1 MKMDL
6 NEKLTN
12 ELNLDKSKNEYL
24 IEKKNKI
31 GKENNKNS
39 INLNQSN
46 GSIRTTEYS
55 SESGEVISKYI
66 SDSYKINNN
75 NQKTNNDI
83 FKNNINKNIIICDT
97 TKKEVNINKNNI
109 NNNKSKK
116 APKFE
121 EYKSE
126 YLNKS
131 NTNIKTPK
139 IPFIYDTNFKL
150 EHYTNQDEIGDQEY
164 LKPLNN
170 NKYNKSEEYK
180 KILKIPHDKLLHIC
194 INENFYINKNKN
206 NYNKISVTQ
215 RSKYKFLTIIYVSPK
230 K

>member
-97 TKKEVNINKNNI
+97 TKKEVTIF
-109 NNNKSKK
+109 S
-116 APKFE
+116 
-121 EYKSE
+121 
-126 YLNKS
+126 YL
-131 NTNIKTPK
+131 IHPC
-139 IPFIYDTNFKL
+139 
-150 EHYTNQDEIGDQEY
+150 
-164 LKPLNN
+164 
-170 NKYNKSEEYK
+170 
-180 KILKIPHDKLLHIC
+180 LL
-194 INENFYINKNKN
+194 
-206 NYNKISVTQ
+206 ST
-215 RSKYKFLTIIYVSPK
+215 
-230 K
+230 